1 MIPVQQSWYLRDEFP
16 TVEAS
21 EAYSTVMLRQVEV
34 RYSYGIV
41 VMLCAVCDTAV
52 VLQNS
57 WNQIERTATIYCYV
71 QYTSL
76 VVSADMYVPV
86 YEGLKSLDDTITLNN
101 NGTTIRQSVRNTSST
116 IWSTLYPIAAGKVAE
131 QVTTDIQYR
140 IGMCKRNVLDS
151 WLTNNSNLEFGLQ
164 SDMQIVLPLPILG
177 LTRVTSYGTNK

>member
-1 MIPVQQSWYLRDEFP
+1 
-16 TVEAS
+16 
-21 EAYSTVMLRQVEV
+21 
-34 RYSYGIV
+34 
-41 VMLCAVCDTAV
+41 MLCAVCDTAV

-116 IWSTLYPIAAGKVAE
+116 I
-131 QVTTDIQYR
+131 
-140 IGMCKRNVLDS
+140 
-151 WLTNNSNLEFGLQ
+151 
-164 SDMQIVLPLPILG
+164 
-177 LTRVTSYGTNK
+177 